1 VKTNPKL
8 KTVLILAISCS
19 VLTTSFTVFAFQLKK
34 DIRNFVDQEIEES
47 EQQNSKALSDQFS
60 EKFAVLGSLASFIGS
75 REVQSGPIVT
85 EAMRS
90 FAKNGAF
97 VQTAIADL
105 NGDSTSDSGEK
116 SNVAEYDFFKK
127 SLTGQKA
134 VCGFAFYGKK
144 SLLFSVPVYQKEAV
158 TGVLMGISDTGPL
171 TDALSTAVYG
181 GSGSRLL
188 LGRDGSVILQ
198 SDTPFD
204 SKSENLFSCLLN
216 RSQGN
221 RDSIDR
227 IRGIMDRSE
236 SGAVEYRTGGS
247 YGYLYFAPV
256 MGTDWYLAASVP
268 GDAVFSRFGRI
279 LLLCAIPVA
288 GTALTFLLLGTY
300 FVVLLR
306 RKNADVRKGIQELKA
321 LTANIPGCVQHCK
334 YDSSLTIVYC
344 SDGFPQ
350 LTGYT
355 TEEIGRCFHN
365 RFLTMIYEPDREVVQ
380 RSIDAQLQNG
390 SVIDVQ
396 YRLLR
401 KDGSLIWILDKGQLM
416 AESGM
421 EPELYCL
428 LTDITGQREIMQEL
442 EISNE
447 RYQIVLDQSDSMIF
461 EYDIVNG
468 TVSNSTSGLSV
479 FGGGSAIRN
488 FPESVLESERIHP
501 DDLGLFRSMFTGVK
515 NGAHSAEGEY
525 RLKDQQGS
533 YLWYSM
539 KITTIFN
546 QNGEPVR
553 AIGRISDITCQKE
566 ATQKLVQKAQRDGLT
581 GLLNKSA
588 TKAYI
593 EQALA
598 GNELCA
604 LYIIDVDHFKDI
616 NDHLGHMFGDTVLA
630 EIGGKLKKLFRT
642 SDVVGRVGGDEFM
655 VLLKSIGDLSLVAE
669 KADAIHRSLQQ
680 TFENGP
686 KQYSISGSIGIAIYP
701 KDGRT
706 YADLY
711 KRADAALYEAKRCG
725 RSRFVVFDSQLE
737 TSGHINGAP
746 EQYDSL
752 PPQ

>member
-1 VKTNPKL
+1 MKTNPKL

-47 EQQNSKALSDQFS
+47 EQQNSEALSGQFS

-75 REVQSGPIVT
+75 REIQSDAVVT

-144 SLLFSVPVYQKEAV
+144 SLLFAVPVYQKEAV
-158 TGVLMGISDTGPL
+158 IGVLMGISDTGPL

-204 SKSENLFSCLLN
+204 SKNENLFSCLLN

-236 SGAVEYRTGGS
+236 SGTVEYRTGGS

-256 MGTDWYLAASVP
+256 AGTDWYLAAAVP
-268 GDAVFSRFGRI
+268 DDAVFSRFGRI

-365 RFLTMIYEPDREVVQ
+365 RFLPMIYEPDREVVQ

-546 QNGEPVR
+546 Q
-553 AIGRISDITCQKE
+553 
-566 ATQKLVQKAQRDGLT
+566 
-581 GLLNKSA
+581 
-588 TKAYI
+588 
-593 EQALA
+593 
-598 GNELCA
+598 
-604 LYIIDVDHFKDI
+604 
-616 NDHLGHMFGDTVLA
+616 
-630 EIGGKLKKLFRT
+630 
-642 SDVVGRVGGDEFM
+642 
-655 VLLKSIGDLSLVAE
+655 
-669 KADAIHRSLQQ
+669 
-680 TFENGP
+680 
-686 KQYSISGSIGIAIYP
+686 
-701 KDGRT
+701 
-706 YADLY
+706 
-711 KRADAALYEAKRCG
+711 
-725 RSRFVVFDSQLE
+725 
-737 TSGHINGAP
+737 
-746 EQYDSL
+746 
-752 PPQ
+752 

>member
-1 VKTNPKL
+1 MKTNPKL
-8 KTVLILAISCS
+8 KTVLILAMSCS
-19 VLTTSFTVFAFQLKK
+19 VLTTSFTVFSFQLKK
-34 DIRNFVDQEIEES
+34 ESRNFVDQEIEES
-47 EQQNSKALSDQFS
+47 ERQNSEALSGQFS

-75 REVQSGPIVT
+75 REVQSDAVVT

-105 NGDSTSDSGEK
+105 NGDSTSDSGKK
-116 SNVAEYDFFKK
+116 SNVAEYDFFKM
-127 SLTGQKA
+127 SLNGQKS
-134 VCGFAFYGKK
+134 VCDFAFYGK
-144 SLLFSVPVYQKEAV
+144 
-158 TGVLMGISDTGPL
+158 
-171 TDALSTAVYG
+171 
-181 GSGSRLL
+181 
-188 LGRDGSVILQ
+188 
-198 SDTPFD
+198 
-204 SKSENLFSCLLN
+204 N
-216 RSQGN
+216 
-221 RDSIDR
+221 
-227 IRGIMDRSE
+227 
-236 SGAVEYRTGGS
+236 
-247 YGYLYFAPV
+247 
-256 MGTDWYLAASVP
+256 WYLAAAVL
-268 GDAVFSRFGRI
+268 GNAVFSSFGRI

-306 RKNADVRKGIQELKA
+306 RKNADVKKGIQELKA

-334 YDSSLTIVYC
+334 YDSFLTIVSC
-344 SDGFPQ
+344 SDGFSQ

-355 TEEIGRCFHN
+355 TEEIGRFFHN
-365 RFLTMIYEPDREVVQ
+365 RFLPMIYEPDREVVQ

-396 YRLLR
+396 YRLL
-401 KDGSLIWILDKGQLM
+401 KKGGSLIWILDKGQLM

-447 RYQIVLDQSDSMIF
+447 RYQIVLDQSDSIIF

-479 FGGGSAIRN
+479 FGGGSAIRD
-488 FPESVLESERIHP
+488 FPDSVLESERIHP
-501 DDLGLFRSMFTGVK
+501 DDLDLFRSIFTGVK

-525 RLKDQQGS
+525 RLKDRQGS

-539 KITTIFN
+539 TITTIFN

-593 EQALA
+593 EQALV
-598 GNELCA
+598 GSELCA
-604 LYIIDVDHFKDI
+604 LFIIDVDHFKDI

-655 VLLKSIGDLSLVAE
+655 VLLKSIGNLSLVAE
-669 KADAIHRSLQQ
+669 KADAIHRSLQH

-711 KRADAALYEAKRCG
+711 KKADAALYEAKRCG

-737 TSGHINGAP
+737 TSGHINGTP
-746 EQYDSL
+746 EQYD